1 MPESQWVFEVRGTDR
16 PGALAAIATAFSSR
30 GISIDSVVAV
40 ATPGAQALR
49 DHNIVLGVRCT
60 PARREEMLRV
70 LSRMACVEIVRAL
83 PFSSPRVVAVAFAWA
98 DCEPGACGK
107 GAIPGTTDAVLAGPP
122 EAMNSVAHDG
132 DLVIALLPDRRM
144 EPPRP

>member
-1 MPESQWVFEVRGTDR
+1 MPESQWVFEVRGSDR

-60 PARREEMLRV
+60 THRRDEMLRV
-70 LSRMACVEIVRAL
+70 LARMSCVEVVRAL
-83 PFSSPRVVAVAFAWA
+83 PFSSPRVVALAFGWA

-107 GAIPGTTDAVLAGPP
+107 AQVPGSPDAVLAGTP

-132 DLVIALLPDRRM
+132 DLVIALLPDRSG
-144 EPPRP
+144 PGALA